1 MQFLSFIQ
9 PSCSWK
15 IVLFWSWWC
24 RASLTVVSLEFYT
37 RSASKSFPWA
47 PKDVILLMSPDLFV
61 LYGPG
66 SWQYE
71 RIQGTGA
78 SKQTLQHPLART
90 SRNLLSSEKQ
100 NIGMQMVRSVAM
112 SRITACETG
121 TKTSHQYPRTCCY
134 QQTNKSLLT
143 SMNFPW
149 RKSVHTN

>member
-1 MQFLSFIQ
+1 MRFLSFIQ
-9 PSCSWK
+9 PSRSWK
-15 IVLFWSWWC
+15 VVLFWSWWC

-71 RIQGTGA
+71 RIQGTGT
-78 SKQTLQHPLART
+78 SKQTLQHPLARN

-100 NIGMQMVRSVAM
+100 NIGMQMVSEVCGNEQDHCMWDRYKDFPSISQEM
-112 SRITACETG
+112 
-121 TKTSHQYPRTCCY
+121 
-134 QQTNKSLLT
+134 LLST
-143 SMNFPW
+143 DKQKPFDFHELPV
-149 RKSVHTN
+149 KEKCAY